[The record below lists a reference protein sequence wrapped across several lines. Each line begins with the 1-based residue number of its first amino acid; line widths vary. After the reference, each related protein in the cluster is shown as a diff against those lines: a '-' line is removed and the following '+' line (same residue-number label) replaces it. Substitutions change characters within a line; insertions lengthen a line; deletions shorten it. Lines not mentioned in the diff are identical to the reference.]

1 MTAILQLLAFVGAI
15 AGLIAFGF
23 YRDRKEHTDERQGE
37 IYFPETISAT
47 DHEDEHRGAA
57 MSRVG

>member
-1 MTAILQLLAFVGAI
+1 MTAILQLLAFVAVI

-23 YRDRKEHTDERQGE
+23 YRDRKEHTDERQQE
-37 IYFPETISAT
+37 IYFPEDVRADS
-47 DHEDEHRGAA
+47 DEHRGAA